1 MGQYLHPQKIFMII
15 GLIEIMPLG
24 HYTLVDSITR
34 IYLSNTSNTV
44 ILYLNEKGSENV
56 SALQKDFGERLI
68 VKTKKAHEDVRAF
81 LQQIANEKLD
91 AAYIVT
97 LERYFTEFNKTKF
110 TYPLYFV
117 VHNVESWF
125 SLSIANSI
133 NNFFEG
139 ISKGRNIAY
148 LLKSNFIYPLQKK
161 KFIKKLLANNGTF
174 VLLNDFL
181 RDEVLKKNRTKKV
194 ISLPFSVH
202 YSKLAE
208 QQIIKSK
215 IRITIPGIVD
225 NNRRDY
231 ASVLRIFD
239 EEKELFKNFYELEL
253 LGPLKKTEN
262 NAKLIQ
268 KIAQLNQQGLTV
280 ISYPEKYIPLEE
292 YDHKL
297 AQADLILGNLNVA
310 VNKFST
316 YGKTKESGTAFA
328 MIRVAKPG
336 LLPSAYQVMDEV
348 KSSTVSF
355 KSYDHLKEILIG
367 FTKDKE
373 GINHLNEEAKKNAV
387 KFAPENFYKVIH

>member
-1 MGQYLHPQKIFMII
+1 MNV
-15 GLIEIMPLG
+15 GLIEIMPHG

-34 IYLSNTSNTV
+34 ISLSNASNSV
-44 ILYLNEKGSENV
+44 LIFINEKGSENV

-68 VKTKKAHEDVRAF
+68 VKTKKENEDVASF
-81 LQQIANEKLD
+81 LNQIANEKLD
-91 AAYIVT
+91 IAYIVT
-97 LERYFTEFNKTKF
+97 LEKYFTEFNKTKF

-125 SLSIANSI
+125 SLSLKNSI

-139 ISKGRNIAY
+139 VSKGRNIAY

-161 KFIKKLLANNGTF
+161 KFIKKLIASNSTF

-181 RDEVLKKNRTKKV
+181 RDEVLKRNISKKV

-202 YSKLAE
+202 YPKLQE

-225 NNRRDY
+225 NTRRDY
-231 ASVLRIFD
+231 ASVLRILD

-253 LGPLKKTEN
+253 LGPLKKTESN
-262 NAKLIQ
+262 VDIFKKVAH
-268 KIAQLNQQGLTV
+268 LNQQGLTV
-280 ISYPEKYIPLEE
+280 LSYPEKYIPLEE
-292 YDHKL
+292 YDNKL
-297 AQADLILGNLNVA
+297 AQADLILGNLNVV
-310 VNKFST
+310 VNKYST

-328 MIRVAKPG
+328 MIRVAKAG
-336 LLPSAYQVMDEV
+336 LLPSAYQVIDEL

-355 KSYDHLKEILIG
+355 KSYDHLKEILID
-367 FTKDKE
+367 FTKNKE
-373 GINHLNEEAKKNAV
+373 KLKALNEEAKKNALQ
-387 KFAPENFYKVIH
+387 FTPENIYKALC

>member
-1 MGQYLHPQKIFMII
+1 MNV
-15 GLIEIMPLG
+15 GLIEIMPHG

-34 IYLSNTSNTV
+34 IYLSNASNSV
-44 ILYLNEKGSENV
+44 VLFINEKGSENV

-68 VKTKKAHEDVRAF
+68 VKTKKENEDVASF
-81 LQQIANEKLD
+81 LNQIANEKLD
-91 AAYIVT
+91 IAYIVT
-97 LERYFTEFNKTKF
+97 LEKYFTEFNKTKF

-125 SLSIANSI
+125 SLSLKNSI

-139 ISKGRNIAY
+139 VSKGRNIAY

-161 KFIKKLLANNGTF
+161 KFIKKLIASNSTF

-181 RDEVLKKNRTKKV
+181 RDEVLKRNISKKV

-202 YSKLAE
+202 YPKLQE

-225 NNRRDY
+225 NTRRDY
-231 ASVLRIFD
+231 ASVLRILD

-253 LGPLKKTEN
+253 LGPLKKTES
-262 NAKLIQ
+262 NADIFK
-268 KIAQLNQQGLTV
+268 KVAHLNQQGLTV
-280 ISYPEKYIPLEE
+280 LSYPEKYIPLEE
-292 YDHKL
+292 YDNKL
-297 AQADLILGNLNVA
+297 AQADLILGNLNVV
-310 VNKFST
+310 VNKYST

-328 MIRVAKPG
+328 MIRVAKAG
-336 LLPSAYQVMDEV
+336 LLPSAYQVIDEL

-355 KSYDHLKEILIG
+355 KSYDHLKEILID
-367 FTKDKE
+367 FTKNKE
-373 GINHLNEEAKKNAV
+373 KLKALNEEAKKNALQ
-387 KFAPENFYKVIH
+387 FTPENIYKALC

>member
-1 MGQYLHPQKIFMII
+1 MIV

-34 IYLSNTSNTV
+34 IYLSNTNNSV
-44 ILYLNEKGSENV
+44 VLFINEKGSENV

-68 VKTKKAHEDVRAF
+68 VKSKKEDEDVSSF
-81 LQQIANEKLD
+81 LHKIAQEKLD

-97 LERYFTEFNKTKF
+97 LERCFTQFNKTKF

-125 SLSIANSI
+125 SLSLKNSI

-148 LLKSNFIYPLQKK
+148 LLKSNFIYPIQKK
-161 KFIKKLLANNGTF
+161 RFIKKLIASNSTF

-181 RDEVLKKNRTKKV
+181 RDEVLKKNSTKNV

-202 YSKLAE
+202 YPKLLE
-208 QQIIKSK
+208 QKIIKSK

-225 NNRRDY
+225 SSRRDY
-231 ASVLRIFD
+231 ASVLRIFA

-253 LGPLKKTEN
+253 LGSLKKTEN
-262 NAKLIQ
+262 NNEIIKKVAH
-268 KIAQLNQQGLTV
+268 LNQQGLTV
-280 ISYPEKYIPLEE
+280 LSYPEIYIPLEE

-310 VNKFST
+310 VNKYST

-336 LLPSAYQVMDEV
+336 LLPSAYQVIGEL

-355 KSYDHLKEILIG
+355 KSYDHLKEILID
-367 FTKDKE
+367 FTKNREKLKA
-373 GINHLNEEAKKNAV
+373 LNEEAKKNALQ
-387 KFAPENFYKVIH
+387 FTPENIYKALC

>member
-1 MGQYLHPQKIFMII
+1 MII

-34 IYLSNTSNTV
+34 IYLSDPNNSV
-44 ILYLNEKGSENV
+44 VLFINEKGSENV

-68 VKTKKAHEDVRAF
+68 LRTKKENEEVASF
-81 LQQIANEKLD
+81 LDKISKEKLD

-97 LERYFTEFNKTKF
+97 LERYFTEFIKTQF
-110 TYPLYFV
+110 RFPLYFV
-117 VHNVESWF
+117 VHNVEAWF
-125 SLSIANSI
+125 SLSLKTSI
-133 NNFFEG
+133 NNFIEG
-139 ISKGRNIAY
+139 MRQGRDIAY
-148 LLKSNFIYPLQKK
+148 LLKSNFIYPAQKK
-161 KFIKKLLANNGTF
+161 KLIKKFIANDSTF

-181 RDEVLKKNRTKKV
+181 KDEVLKRNITKKV
-194 ISLPFSVH
+194 ISIPFSV
-202 YSKLAE
+202 YYPKLQE

-225 NNRRDY
+225 NGRRDY
-231 ASVLRIFD
+231 VSVLRILD
-239 EEKELFKNFYELEL
+239 EEKELFKNTYEVEL

-262 NAKLIQ
+262 NKEIIK
-268 KIAQLNQQGLTV
+268 KIEALNQHGFTV

-292 YDHKL
+292 YDNKL
-297 AQADLILGNLNVA
+297 AQADLILGNLNVSIS
-310 VNKFST
+310 KHST

-355 KSYDHLKEILIG
+355 KSYKHLKEILIDLA
-367 FTKDKE
+367 KDK
-373 GINHLNEEAKKNAV
+373 GRLKVLNEEAKKNAL
-387 KFAPENFYKVIH
+387 KFLPETIYKGLPTI

>member
-1 MGQYLHPQKIFMII
+1 MNV
-15 GLIEIMPLG
+15 GLIEIMPHG

-34 IYLSNTSNTV
+34 IYLSNASNSV
-44 ILYLNEKGSENV
+44 VLFINEKGSENV

-68 VKTKKAHEDVRAF
+68 VKTKKENEDVASF
-81 LQQIANEKLD
+81 LNQIANEKLD
-91 AAYIVT
+91 IAYIVT
-97 LERYFTEFNKTKF
+97 LEKYFTEFNKTKF

-125 SLSIANSI
+125 SLSLKNSI

-139 ISKGRNIAY
+139 VSKGRNIAY

-161 KFIKKLLANNGTF
+161 KFIKKLIASNSTF

-181 RDEVLKKNRTKKV
+181 RDEVLKRNISKKV

-202 YSKLAE
+202 YPKLQE

-225 NNRRDY
+225 NTRRDY
-231 ASVLRIFD
+231 ASVLRILD

-253 LGPLKKTEN
+253 LGPLKKTESN
-262 NAKLIQ
+262 VDIFKKVAH
-268 KIAQLNQQGLTV
+268 LNQQGLTV
-280 ISYPEKYIPLEE
+280 LSYPEKYIPLEE
-292 YDHKL
+292 YDNKL
-297 AQADLILGNLNVA
+297 AQADLILGNLNVV
-310 VNKFST
+310 VNKYST

-328 MIRVAKPG
+328 MIRVAKAG
-336 LLPSAYQVMDEV
+336 LLPSAYQVIDEL

-355 KSYDHLKEILIG
+355 KSYDHLKEILID
-367 FTKDKE
+367 FTKNKE
-373 GINHLNEEAKKNAV
+373 KLKALNEEAKKNALQ
-387 KFAPENFYKVIH
+387 FTPENIYKALC

>member
-1 MGQYLHPQKIFMII
+1 MIV

-34 IYLSNTSNTV
+34 IYLSNTNNSV
-44 ILYLNEKGSENV
+44 VLFINEKGSENV

-68 VKTKKAHEDVRAF
+68 VKSKKEDEDVSSF
-81 LQQIANEKLD
+81 LHKIAQEKLD

-97 LERYFTEFNKTKF
+97 LERCFTQFNKTKF

-125 SLSIANSI
+125 SLSLKNSI

-148 LLKSNFIYPLQKK
+148 LLKSNFIYPIQKK
-161 KFIKKLLANNGTF
+161 RFIKKLVASNSTF

-181 RDEVLKKNRTKKV
+181 RDEVLKKNSTKNV

-202 YSKLAE
+202 YPKLLE
-208 QQIIKSK
+208 QKIIKSK

-225 NNRRDY
+225 SSRRDY

-253 LGPLKKTEN
+253 LGSLKKTEN
-262 NAKLIQ
+262 NNEIIKKVAH
-268 KIAQLNQQGLTV
+268 LNQQGLTV
-280 ISYPEKYIPLEE
+280 LSYPEIYIPLDE

-310 VNKFST
+310 VNKYST

-336 LLPSAYQVMDEV
+336 LLPSAYQVIGEL

-355 KSYDHLKEILIG
+355 KSYDHLKEILID
-367 FTKDKE
+367 FTKNREKLKA
-373 GINHLNEEAKKNAV
+373 LNEEAKKNALQ
-387 KFAPENFYKVIH
+387 FTPENIYKALC

>member
-1 MGQYLHPQKIFMII
+1 MNV
-15 GLIEIMPLG
+15 GLIEIMPHG

-34 IYLSNTSNTV
+34 IYLSNASNSV
-44 ILYLNEKGSENV
+44 VLFINEKGSENV

-68 VKTKKAHEDVRAF
+68 VKTKKENEDVASF
-81 LQQIANEKLD
+81 LNQIANEKLD
-91 AAYIVT
+91 IAYIVT
-97 LERYFTEFNKTKF
+97 LEKYFTEFNKTKF

-125 SLSIANSI
+125 SLSLKNSI

-139 ISKGRNIAY
+139 VSKGRNIAY

-161 KFIKKLLANNGTF
+161 KFIKKLIASNSTF

-181 RDEVLKKNRTKKV
+181 RDEVLKRNISKKV

-202 YSKLAE
+202 YPKLQE

-225 NNRRDY
+225 NTRRDY
-231 ASVLRIFD
+231 ASVLRILD

-253 LGPLKKTEN
+253 LGPLKKTESN
-262 NAKLIQ
+262 VDIFKKVAH
-268 KIAQLNQQGLTV
+268 LNQQGLTV
-280 ISYPEKYIPLEE
+280 LSYPEKYIPLEE
-292 YDHKL
+292 YDNKL
-297 AQADLILGNLNVA
+297 AQADLILGNLNVV
-310 VNKFST
+310 VNKYST

-328 MIRVAKPG
+328 MIRVAKAG
-336 LLPSAYQVMDEV
+336 LLPSAYQVIDEL

-355 KSYDHLKEILIG
+355 KSYDHLKEILID
-367 FTKDKE
+367 FTKNKE
-373 GINHLNEEAKKNAV
+373 KLKALNEEAKKNALV
-387 KFAPENFYKVIH
+387 YTREYL

>member
-1 MGQYLHPQKIFMII
+1 MIV

-24 HYTLVDSITR
+24 HYTLLDSITR
-34 IYLSNTSNTV
+34 IYLSNPNNSV
-44 ILYLNEKGSENV
+44 VLFINEKGSENV
-56 SALQKDFGERLI
+56 SALQKDFGGRLI
-68 VKTKKAHEDVRAF
+68 VKSRKENEDIASF
-81 LQQIANEKLD
+81 LNQIAKENLD

-97 LERYFTEFNKTKF
+97 LEKYFTEFNNTQF
-110 TYPLYFV
+110 HYPLYFV

-125 SLSIANSI
+125 SLSIKNSI
-133 NNFFEG
+133 NHFFEG
-139 ISKGRNIAY
+139 VSKGRNIAY

-161 KFIKKLLANNGTF
+161 KFIKKLIASNSTF

-181 RDEVLKKNRTKKV
+181 RDEILSKNISKKV
-194 ISLPFSVH
+194 ISLPFSV
-202 YSKLAE
+202 YYPKLHD

-253 LGPLKKTEN
+253 LGPLKKTES
-262 NAKLIQ
+262 NAYIIQ
-268 KIAQLNQQGLTV
+268 KIAHLNQQGLTV
-280 ISYPEKYIPLEE
+280 LSYPEKYIPLEE

-297 AQADLILGNLNVA
+297 AQADLILGNLNVS
-310 VNKFST
+310 VNKYST

-348 KSSTVSF
+348 KSCTVSF
-355 KSYDHLKEILIG
+355 KSYDHLKEILID

-373 GINHLNEEAKKNAV
+373 KLKILNDEAEKNAL
-387 KFAPENFYKVIH
+387 KFSPENIYKGLFTI

>member
-1 MGQYLHPQKIFMII
+1 MNV
-15 GLIEIMPLG
+15 GLIEIMPHG

-34 IYLSNTSNTV
+34 IYLSNARTSGV
-44 ILYLNEKGSENV
+44 LFINEKGSENV

-68 VKTKKAHEDVRAF
+68 VKTKKENEDVASF
-81 LQQIANEKLD
+81 LNQIANEKLD
-91 AAYIVT
+91 IAYIVT
-97 LERYFTEFNKTKF
+97 LEKYFTEFNKTKF

-125 SLSIANSI
+125 SLSLKNSI

-139 ISKGRNIAY
+139 VSKGRNIAY

-161 KFIKKLLANNGTF
+161 KFIKKLIASNSTF

-181 RDEVLKKNRTKKV
+181 RDEVLKRNISKKV

-202 YSKLAE
+202 YPKLQE

-225 NNRRDY
+225 NTRRDY
-231 ASVLRIFD
+231 ASVLRILD

-253 LGPLKKTEN
+253 LGPLKKTESN
-262 NAKLIQ
+262 VDIFKKVAH
-268 KIAQLNQQGLTV
+268 LNQQGLTV
-280 ISYPEKYIPLEE
+280 LSYPEKYIPLEE
-292 YDHKL
+292 YDNKL
-297 AQADLILGNLNVA
+297 AQADLILGNLNVV
-310 VNKFST
+310 VNKYST

-328 MIRVAKPG
+328 MIRVAKSG
-336 LLPSAYQVMDEV
+336 LLPSTYQVIDEL

-355 KSYDHLKEILIG
+355 KSYDHLKEIFID
-367 FTKDKE
+367 FTKNKE
-373 GINHLNEEAKKNAV
+373 KLKALNEEAKKNALQ
-387 KFAPENFYKVIH
+387 FTPENIYKALC

>member
-1 MGQYLHPQKIFMII
+1 MIV

-34 IYLSNTSNTV
+34 IYLSNTNNSV
-44 ILYLNEKGSENV
+44 VLFINEKGSENV

-68 VKTKKAHEDVRAF
+68 VKSKKEDEDVSSF
-81 LQQIANEKLD
+81 LHKIAQEKLD

-97 LERYFTEFNKTKF
+97 LERCFTQFNKTKF

-125 SLSIANSI
+125 SLSLKNSI

-148 LLKSNFIYPLQKK
+148 LLKSNFIYPIQKK
-161 KFIKKLLANNGTF
+161 RFIKKLVASNSTF

-181 RDEVLKKNRTKKV
+181 RDEVLKKNSTKNV

-202 YSKLAE
+202 YPKLLE
-208 QQIIKSK
+208 QKIIKSK

-225 NNRRDY
+225 SSRRDY

-253 LGPLKKTEN
+253 LGSLKKTEN
-262 NAKLIQ
+262 NNEIIKKVAH
-268 KIAQLNQQGLTV
+268 LNQQGLTV
-280 ISYPEKYIPLEE
+280 LSYPEIYIPLDE

-310 VNKFST
+310 VNKYST

-336 LLPSAYQVMDEV
+336 LLPSAYQVIGEL

-355 KSYDHLKEILIG
+355 KSYDHLKEILID
-367 FTKDKE
+367 FTKNREKLKA
-373 GINHLNEEAKKNAV
+373 LNEEAKKNALQ
-387 KFAPENFYKVIH
+387 FTPENIYKALY

>member
-1 MGQYLHPQKIFMII
+1 MIV

-34 IYLSNTSNTV
+34 IYLSNTNNSV
-44 ILYLNEKGSENV
+44 VLFINEKGSENV

-68 VKTKKAHEDVRAF
+68 VKSKKEDEDVSSF
-81 LQQIANEKLD
+81 LHKIAQEKLD

-97 LERYFTEFNKTKF
+97 LERCFTQFNKTKF

-125 SLSIANSI
+125 SLSLKNSI

-148 LLKSNFIYPLQKK
+148 LLKSNFIYPIQKK
-161 KFIKKLLANNGTF
+161 RFIKKLVASNSTF

-181 RDEVLKKNRTKKV
+181 RDEVLKKNSTKKV

-202 YSKLAE
+202 YPKLQE

-225 NNRRDY
+225 NSRRDY

-253 LGPLKKTEN
+253 LGSLKKTESN
-262 NAKLIQ
+262 NEIIKKVAH
-268 KIAQLNQQGLTV
+268 LNQQGLKV
-280 ISYPEKYIPLEE
+280 LSYPEIYIPLEE

-310 VNKFST
+310 VNKYST

-355 KSYDHLKEILIG
+355 KSYDHLKEILID
-367 FTKDKE
+367 FTKNKE
-373 GINHLNEEAKKNAV
+373 KLKALNEEAKKNALQ
-387 KFAPENFYKVIH
+387 FTPENIYKALY